1 MGGDS
6 WVTKYVLETVPVELR
21 LQKFCNEFLEVGRLQ
36 KCQWRGY

>member
-6 WVTKYVLETVPVELR
+6 RVTKYFLETVPVGLW

-36 KCQWRGY
+36 N